1 MHVSPDHRQW
11 QFGRMN
17 RYKNHHGETA
27 LSLVPPLYPRS
38 LNISQHKSL
47 RACWRLPRC
56 VDASICALAGRHTC
70 PARYP
75 GLRYIS
81 RAQCGIRY
89 TDFSPH
95 FLSTLSTLR
104 LTSPVDADNLYRCE
118 SYFATMPP
126 NVGQPQYMPPQQP
139 QQQYQQQYLPPSSS
153 QQLYLNLAQH
163 LQPPRTSIHLEGS
176 SSSIL
181 SSSGILNSSTTLSSS
196 SLTQLSSTSST
207 SSRPCRRNSALHQR
221 STPAPHTPNTHG
233 TPCQRTLAWP
243 LPISQQMLQPCER
256 LTRQCQRHPKP
267 QQSPNPKEQQ
277 TSSSLTFIRFLRN
290 T

>member
-1 MHVSPDHRQW
+1 M
-11 QFGRMN
+11 
-17 RYKNHHGETA
+17 
-27 LSLVPPLYPRS
+27 PRFVH
-38 LNISQHKSL
+38 LQ
-47 RACWRLPRC
+47 
-56 VDASICALAGRHTC
+56 DASYRGTC

-81 RAQCGIRY
+81 RAQCGTRY
-89 TDFSPH
+89 SDFSPN

-118 SYFATMPP
+118 SYSVTMTP

-139 QQQYQQQYLPPSSS
+139 LLQYQQPQQQPQQQYLPPSSS

-181 SSSGILNSSTTLSSS
+181 SSSGILSCSGILSSS
-196 SLTQLSSTSST
+196 SLTSSTSST

-243 LPISQQMLQPCER
+243 LPISQQMLPPCER
-256 LTRQCQRHPKP
+256 LTR
-267 QQSPNPKEQQ
+267 
-277 TSSSLTFIRFLRN
+277 
-290 T
+290 